1 IDELLKSADPP
12 LTVVTA
18 EPWVLPLIDTTG
30 WVTNDPPAR
39 EWIVSGW
46 LARGTVCLLSGD
58 PGVGK
63 SLLGQQ
69 LATARWAG
77 RPFLGLPSAAGP

>member
-1 IDELLKSADPP
+1 
-12 LTVVTA
+12 
-18 EPWVLPLIDTTG
+18 
-30 WVTNDPPAR
+30 
-39 EWIVSGW
+39 
-46 LARGTVCLLSGD
+46 

-77 RPFLGLPSAAGP
+77 RPFLGLPSAAGPSLYVTAEDDPAELHRRQNG